1 MFRICKHTSQ
11 ELKQTTISWV
21 IYLSICVTYEILNYP
36 CTERKNKKFRSN
48 TELRPSKYKLFCKHF
63 ITQVFLAILPNIPF
77 SYFSKYLQ
85 SFLKWL
91 SKGFGLLLLEDV
103 TQPTFTWL
111 KSTMEAL
118 CEICSK
124 LTIKIPERRQ
134 WNCSGV
140 FIVNFEQISRLSL
153 LFYCLTWTSKCRP
166 RPVIK
171 LFIKTKKYI
180 SNDKWWK

>member
-1 MFRICKHTSQ
+1 MNDFSLFNTTLYIEEGTSINTRQPSVNQPFTNILRRVYSRKRLQELGKDYILWMQTPLFRIYKHTSQ

-103 TQPTFTWL
+103 TQPTFT
-111 KSTMEAL
+111 
-118 CEICSK
+118 
-124 LTIKIPERRQ
+124 
-134 WNCSGV
+134 
-140 FIVNFEQISRLSL
+140 
-153 LFYCLTWTSKCRP
+153 
-166 RPVIK
+166 
-171 LFIKTKKYI
+171 
-180 SNDKWWK
+180 